1 MEEEIAKL
9 ESELENLNLKLQDG
23 SIQSNFE
30 ELSAI
35 QKEIDETNEVIME
48 KYEMWEKLQNNM

>member
-1 MEEEIAKL
+1 LEEEIAKL
-9 ESELENLNLKLQDG
+9 EKELETLNARLEDS

-35 QKEIDETNEVIME
+35 QKEIDEKDGAIMV
-48 KYEMWEKLQNNM
+48 KYEMWEKLQ